1 MPIRLTVVLCFYMRC
16 RFSRAYLFGRAR
28 ARNSQLPACRRC
40 RLRACVSPTTTQ
52 ARGTSALWCHGTDVG
67 GVSLAAAWGS
77 VARRKEHAIGRRKYF
92 LLCELAIATRNK
104 PQTTTGPSTLRM
116 SFLSFFVLLSCLA
129 SSCSCIL
136 TSSCFAS
143 TYCSFIESNRH
154 ISAATPPPA
163 PQVYRTTAMIK
174 PAAADASLSIHAT
187 GIIS

>member
-40 RLRACVSPTTTQ
+40 RLRACVSPTTRQ

-92 LLCELAIATRNK
+92 LLCELAIATSNK
-104 PQTTTGPSTLRM
+104 RQPALRPFGCLF
-116 SFLSFFVLLSCLA
+116 SLSLSCYLA
-129 SSCSCIL
+129 L
-136 TSSCFAS
+136 LLLLLYFDFQLLRK
-143 TYCSFIESNRH
+143 YLLFFH
-154 ISAATPPPA
+154 
-163 PQVYRTTAMIK
+163 
-174 PAAADASLSIHAT
+174 
-187 GIIS
+187 